1 MCVYVCVCVVEVIIV
16 SSRATQAGLKSKH
29 KATTGIKAAI
39 ETNKQ
44 TRQKALTDIAGGQAS
59 RQTDKMANRS
69 SWNKKNNNNKKTKK
83 QQQQKT
89 KPKQN
94 KVKHLA

>member
-1 MCVYVCVCVVEVIIV
+1 MIHKLATVHSCFNITIPTVVCVYVCVCVVEVIIV

-69 SWNKKNNNNKKTKK
+69 S
-83 QQQQKT
+83 
-89 KPKQN
+89 
-94 KVKHLA
+94 